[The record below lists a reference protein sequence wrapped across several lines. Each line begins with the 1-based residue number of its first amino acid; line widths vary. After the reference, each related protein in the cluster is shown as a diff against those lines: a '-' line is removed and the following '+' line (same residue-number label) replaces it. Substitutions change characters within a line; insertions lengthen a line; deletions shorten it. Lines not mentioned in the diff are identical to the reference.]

1 MDKIDHIAIQ
11 TKDINESVTWYT
23 STFTCD
29 VLFQDETWAL
39 LKFNNIKLALVVPEQ
54 HPPHIAVKRKNLEKY
69 GNPVKHRDGSES
81 VYINSPDKNVFELI
95 RYPE

>member
-11 TKDINESVTWYT
+11 TEDINGSVKWYT
-23 STFTCD
+23 NTFTCD
-29 VLFQDETWAL
+29 VLFQDDTWAL
-39 LKFNNIKLALVVPEQ
+39 LEFNNIKLALVVPEQ
-54 HPPHIAVKRKNLEKY
+54 HPPHIAVKRENLEKY

-95 RYPE
+95 RYPK

>member
-11 TKDINESVTWYT
+11 TKNINESVIWYT
-23 STFTCD
+23 KIFSCD
-29 VLFQDETWAL
+29 VLFQDKTWAL
-39 LKFNNIKLALVVPEQ
+39 LEFNNIKLALVVPEQ
-54 HPPHIAVKRKNLEKY
+54 HPPHIAVKRRNLEKY

>member
-11 TKDINESVTWYT
+11 TKNINESVIWYT
-23 STFTCD
+23 KTFSCD
-29 VLFQDETWAL
+29 VLFQDKTWAL
-39 LKFNNIKLALVVPEQ
+39 LEFNNIKLALVVPEQ
-54 HPPHIAVKRKNLEKY
+54 HPPHIAVKRRNLEKY

>member
-11 TKDINESVTWYT
+11 TKDINESVNWYT
-23 STFTCD
+23 KTFRCN

-39 LKFNNIKLALVVPEQ
+39 IEFNNIKLALVVPEQ
-54 HPPHIAVKRKNLEKY
+54 HPPHIAVKRRNLEKY

>member
-11 TKDINESVTWYT
+11 TKDINESVTWYIK
-23 STFTCD
+23 TFRCD

-39 LKFNNIKLALVVPEQ
+39 LEFNNIKLALVVPEQ
-54 HPPHIAVKRKNLEKY
+54 HPPHIAVKRRNLEKY

>member
-11 TKDINESVTWYT
+11 TEDINSSVKWYT
-23 STFTCD
+23 NTFSCD
-29 VLFQDETWAL
+29 VLFQDDTWAL
-39 LKFNNIKLALVVPEQ
+39 LEFNNIKLALVVPEQ
-54 HPPHIAVKRKNLEKY
+54 HPPHIAVKRENLEKY

-95 RYPE
+95 RYPK